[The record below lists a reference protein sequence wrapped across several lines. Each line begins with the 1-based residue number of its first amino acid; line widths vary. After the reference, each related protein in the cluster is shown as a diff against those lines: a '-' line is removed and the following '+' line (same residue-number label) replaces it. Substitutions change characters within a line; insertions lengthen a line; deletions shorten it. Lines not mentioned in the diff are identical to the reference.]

1 MSIWRRFS
9 RGHRDQDLDDE
20 IQAHLAM
27 ATRDRIESGEDP
39 RAAELGARREFGNR
53 TLIQETT
60 RDMWGLN
67 PLGELWQD
75 TRYAL
80 RGMRRSPGFTAV
92 AVMSLALGIGANNAI
107 FSLIETVMLRTLPV
121 SHPEE
126 LVELLQK
133 YPGEPR
139 GNGYW
144 TWRSYEHIRDHNHVF
159 SALLGTSIDNR
170 VRLTAEGSE
179 REMVVGESVTGN
191 YFQDL
196 GVKAAL
202 GRLIGPDDNPARPD
216 GAVAVLSWSRW
227 VNSFHQDPG
236 ILGKR
241 ILVQDIPATIIG
253 VAPRAFVGLR
263 VEARTDVWLPQR
275 VHQDGLTLVGRLKP
289 GATLEQAR
297 AEMAVLYRFT
307 IEERAASSKDPLVRQ
322 LSVQVEPA
330 GNGLATVRDRY
341 GKPLTILMSVVGLL
355 LLLACVNIASM
366 MLARGAGREREMALR
381 TSLGAGRCRLL
392 RQVLTESL
400 MLSALGALVGAV
412 VAYFGTAALVR
423 IMASGREHE
432 RVYLRVQPD
441 LQVLLFAAG
450 IAVLAGLLFG
460 AAPAWGAFR
469 TAPVSALRQTGRAG
483 ETRVRRLFGKGLV
496 AAQIALS
503 VLLLSSAALFIA
515 NLSNLENV
523 DLGFRRDHVLLVT
536 LDPSR
541 SGYTGARLSRPYQ
554 ELLDRL
560 GTIPGVRSAS
570 LSAPTPIQ
578 GAGAS
583 GFATVEDFQE
593 RPEDR
598 RWISISYVAPK
609 YFETLGT
616 PILAGRGFSFE
627 DQTRSSVAIINQTLA
642 RYYFAGRNPIG
653 KHVTLDHV
661 TGVHEP
667 GTYEIVGVAG
677 DANYL
682 EIRESTRRGIYLPA
696 FHDGRVSAQTFLIRT
711 DIDPENLAGDVRRA
725 VRSVVPK
732 IPVARITTLT
742 EQIDASIVP
751 ERLIATL
758 SAFFGALGAVLAG
771 IGLYGLLAYTVAR
784 RSNNIGIRVAM
795 GATAGDVTRMV
806 LRDALATVIAGLI
819 LAVPMVIWGR
829 SVAATLIHDLAFQ
842 SPAPLAL
849 AAIGMIAVAFLA
861 AYIPARRAARV
872 DPIEALRQE

>member
-1 MSIWRRFS
+1 
-9 RGHRDQDLDDE
+9 
-20 IQAHLAM
+20 
-27 ATRDRIESGEDP
+27 
-39 RAAELGARREFGNR
+39 
-53 TLIQETT
+53 
-60 RDMWGLN
+60 
-67 PLGELWQD
+67 
-75 TRYAL
+75 
-80 RGMRRSPGFTAV
+80 
-92 AVMSLALGIGANNAI
+92 
-107 FSLIETVMLRTLPV
+107 
-121 SHPEE
+121 
-126 LVELLQK
+126 
-133 YPGEPR
+133 
-139 GNGYW
+139 
-144 TWRSYEHIRDHNHVF
+144 
-159 SALLGTSIDNR
+159 
-170 VRLTAEGSE
+170 
-179 REMVVGESVTGN
+179 MVVGESVTGN